1 MLSILRASFPYSKV
15 SPKGFAT
22 PTHTCFLRCCCYNW
36 CSLASQQQWF
46 LCVLKIWKAQKRSKR
61 EIENPSISNIFS
73 FQFRQFLNFLGSY
86 VLCNTTSS
94 SIVICYKKEILE
106 AFSKLKHKCFSAGS
120 SMKASQRCS
129 KIFSFPL
136 RNPGCVLSL
145 KCRIHGFDQEII
157 VAPFELLLSRYR

>member
-1 MLSILRASFPYSKV
+1 MQRYHRKV
-15 SPKGFAT
+15 SPPQ
-22 PTHTCFLRCCCYNW
+22 PT
-36 CSLASQQQWF
+36 LASYVVIVTTGAASQANNSHF
-46 LCVLKIWKAQKRSKR
+46 FVLLKIWKAQNRSKR
-61 EIENPSISNIFS
+61 EIENPNISNIFS
-73 FQFRQFLNFLGSY
+73 FQFWQFLNFLGSY